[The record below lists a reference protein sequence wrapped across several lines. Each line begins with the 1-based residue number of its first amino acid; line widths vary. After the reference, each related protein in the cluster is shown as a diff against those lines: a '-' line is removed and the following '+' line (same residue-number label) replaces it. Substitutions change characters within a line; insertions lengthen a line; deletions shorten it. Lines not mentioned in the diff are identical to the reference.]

1 MSQENQPPPSVA
13 KVDGLIDENGS
24 RIELPAGTDIRPTGD
39 VEAAMG
45 GTSPTNWWLYGVLGL
60 AIVIAI
66 IFLMQMFSGAPGT
79 DVEPGSPTAEP
90 MVEAPAQ

>member
-13 KVDGLIDENGS
+13 KVDSLIDENGS
-24 RIELPAGTDIRPTGD
+24 RIELPVGTDIRPTGE

-90 MVEAPAQ
+90 MIEAPAQ